1 MICEGE
7 GSCRSSGSGRRS
19 EGKDA
24 KKPRNL
30 IKTLEFDADFA
41 DRLKNPPEGL
51 LFFGMLFA

>member
-1 MICEGE
+1 MGLAGAADREE
-7 GSCRSSGSGRRS
+7 DPKERMQ
-19 EGKDA
+19 
-24 KKPRNL
+24 KKPRDL